1 VVFNGRTLR
10 KARWMF
16 RTIRV
21 AAVGIVLTGVGLAA
35 FTAIASQAGAQ
46 SALVDVLAA
55 RVTVS
60 QGGSPLEIVSGR
72 VVRRGDRIRT
82 DRTGQALITYRDGS
96 TVLLDVDSEVVIE
109 LIEAD
114 ERGVL
119 VRMTQSLGR
128 VWYSLSRTLSVDS
141 RFEVRSAAMASVIR
155 AGSDSYV
162 VVGPG
167 GETTVV
173 ATVGTVET
181 AGAGV
186 TVTVAAGSGTSVAV
200 GSAPSSPAP
209 APSPSPQPTPAP
221 SATPTATATPPT
233 APLPSTPAPAPRTPV
248 LQPSP
253 TPVPAAIPSSVISA
267 APSPL
272 LSATP
277 RAVPALTAEPTGAI
291 APLPTVSP
299 LSPTLP

>member
-1 VVFNGRTLR
+1 VFP
-10 KARWMF
+10 
-16 RTIRV
+16 TIRV
-21 AAVGIVLTGVGLAA
+21 AAVGIVLTGVSLAA
-35 FTAIASQAGAQ
+35 FAALASQAQAQ
-46 SALVDVLAA
+46 SALIDVLAA
-55 RVTVS
+55 RVTVTH
-60 QGGSPLEIVSGR
+60 GGAPTEIVGER
-72 VVRRGDRIRT
+72 VVRGGDRIRT
-82 DRTGQALITYRDGS
+82 DRSGQALITYRDGS
-96 TVLLDVDSEVVIE
+96 TVLVDVDSEIVIE

-128 VWYSLSRTLSVDS
+128 AWYSLSRTLSVDS

-186 TVTVAAGSGTSVAV
+186 TVTVSAGSGTSVAV
-200 GSAPSSPAP
+200 GSAPSSPGP
-209 APSPSPQPTPAP
+209 APSPAPQPTPAP
-221 SATPTATATPPT
+221 SATPSATATPT
-233 APLPSTPAPAPRTPV
+233 APPPSTPAPAPRTPA

-253 TPVPAAIPSSVISA
+253 TPPPPPIPSSAISA
-267 APSPL
+267 PPPPL

-277 RAVPALTAEPTGAI
+277 RPVPALTAEPTGAI
-291 APLPTVSP
+291 GPFPTVSP
-299 LSPTLP
+299 VAPTLP